1 MRGAPMDPTAKD
13 KRTVAEFFQQVWS
26 QALVTVTGA
35 EEEVAKVFGR
45 LQGVAGWSQ
54 DEAKRQMQQFTER
67 LAAQRKELERR
78 AEESVKTSVAKLK
91 VPRRDEVAQLNAR
104 LDALARRV
112 EALTK

>member
-1 MRGAPMDPTAKD
+1 MEPTPKD
-13 KRTVAEFFQQVWS
+13 KRTVPEFFQQVWS

-45 LQGVAGWSQ
+45 LQGMVGWSQ
-54 DEAKRQMQQFTER
+54 DEARRQMQQFTER
-67 LAAQRKELERR
+67 LANQRKELERR
-78 AEESVKTSVAKLK
+78 AEESVKASVARLK

-104 LDALARRV
+104 LDALVRRM

>member
-1 MRGAPMDPTAKD
+1 MEPTPKD
-13 KRTVAEFFQQVWS
+13 RRTVPEFFQQVWS
-26 QALVTVTGA
+26 QALVAVTGA
-35 EEEVAKVFGR
+35 EDEVAKLVGR

-54 DEAKRQMQQFTER
+54 DEARRQVQHFTER

-78 AEESVKTSVAKLK
+78 AEESVKASMAKLK
-91 VPRRDEVAQLNAR
+91 VPRRDELAQLNAR